1 MALTAKMIHT
11 LMGLANDT
19 DKSLWL
25 NALFAGND
33 ATAVEAQRN
42 AIKAALNI
50 ADDADVDK
58 AIQIY
63 RTVKE
68 GSKSSLDNNV
78 ADRLKQQ
85 EAIRKIKEAQA
96 AEAGANASGLGKFYA
111 STDPQT
117 GAITRGVLGKA
128 ALPIAIGTTVA
139 EAGLNYNAGRIEN
152 KANALA
158 AAMLS
163 RARGAHS
170 GAFGSPERS
179 PFTRGM
185 MTAATNED
193 AYGKN
198 GALASRTLGK
208 VIGDTGRILTGAA
221 ATGRMIEDSVLN
233 GNGAASALEA
243 RRKMANFSMGNN
255 AMGNTRH

>member
-1 MALTAKMIHT
+1 MALNAKMIHT
-11 LMGLANDT
+11 LMSLAKDT

-25 NALFAGND
+25 NALFASDD
-33 ATAVEAQRN
+33 ATAVESQRN
-42 AIKAALNI
+42 AIKAALGI
-50 ADDADVDK
+50 TDDEDVDK

-63 RTVKE
+63 KNVKN
-68 GSKSSLDNNV
+68 GSKKSVGEDV
-78 ADRLKQQ
+78 TARLNQQ
-85 EAIRKIKEAQA
+85 EAIRQIKEAQA

-117 GAITRGVLGKA
+117 GTILRGVLGRA

-170 GAFGSPERS
+170 GAFGAPERS

-185 MTAATNED
+185 MTATANEE

-198 GALASRTLGK
+198 AALAYRTLGK
-208 VIGDTGRILTGAA
+208 VIGDTSRILTGAA

-233 GNGAASALEA
+233 GNGAATALEA